1 MRYVQVSNLVIDYH
15 GLINQSKGGVFI
27 GMFYRFVH
35 PTGNT

>member
-1 MRYVQVSNLVIDYH
+1 MLVSNLVIDYH
-15 GLINQSKGGVFI
+15 GLINQSKGGDFI